1 MKKPITEEWERFESF
16 VVPRE
21 ASDIQ
26 RKEMRS
32 AFFAGAL
39 SLFNSIMNQLE
50 DTGNPDDVTEWD
62 MAFMAA
68 VAADLEGYKAE
79 VRARVAEI
87 STKQRS

>member
-50 DTGNPDDVTEWD
+50 DTGNPDDLIVT
-62 MAFMAA
+62 
-68 VAADLEGYKAE
+68 G
-79 VRARVAEI
+79 
-87 STKQRS
+87 KQKTRNAPTLP

>member
-1 MKKPITEEWERFESF
+1 MRKPITEEWKRFESF
-16 VVPRE
+16 VVPKE

-39 SLFNSIMNQLE
+39 SLFNSIMEQLE

-62 MAFMAA
+62 RQFMAA
-68 VAADLEGYKAE
+68 VAEDLEAYKAE
-79 VRARVAEI
+79 VRARVAAI
-87 STKQRS
+87 SMKH